1 MTLDQTV
8 LHGIHAALT
17 GPFLDFLMPKITALG
32 NGGAPPGAE
41 RPLSP
46 GGRGTND
53 DNEKGPTEG
62 RFPSVGLWL
71 WGLPTGRGVSALG
84 LAMAAQVC

>member
-32 NGGAPPGAE
+32 NGGAIWEDWRWA
-41 RPLSP
+41 SWW
-46 GGRGTND
+46 GTW
-53 DNEKGPTEG
+53 P
-62 RFPSVGLWL
+62 
-71 WGLPTGRGVSALG
+71 
-84 LAMAAQVC
+84 